1 MNTSQLKSFA
11 QQARLKLMEQVG
23 AKLHYV
29 LNVDSAAIRGKEQEL
44 NKLKAELNEIGEQAL
59 IEKVAYTWFN
69 RLVAIRFMDANGFQ
83 PFNVSIISPVEG
95 SQSSLAEVI
104 ELIQGGNIP
113 EELNLDRGLINDL
126 LDGKAVS
133 NNPNNEIMR
142 MVLVEACNYYHSLFP
157 FLFEKINDYTELL
170 LPDDLVSPISILA
183 DVVKGMSKEDCTEVE
198 IIGWLY
204 QFYISE
210 KKDQVFAGTGRVKKE
225 DIPAATQLFTP
236 RWIVEYMVQNTVGK
250 LWLLN
255 NPNSSLKESMP
266 YYIETEN
273 TDDYLQINSVEEIKL
288 LDQACGSGHILVY
301 GFELL
306 AKIYEE
312 QGYSS
317 SEIPAKIIE
326 NNLHGFEI
334 DERASQL
341 ASFAIVMK
349 ARQYYRRFFRKPV
362 APKILTYQDV
372 KFTDEEL
379 HTVLAD
385 LDLAKQESL
394 KYDVKLIEQATNFGS
409 LIQPHTNLDILISA
423 HEKLNKLVETADL
436 FTQDLYTR
444 FSKVLEQLIPL
455 AHKYH
460 CVVDNPPYMGGGNMN
475 NELSE
480 YVKKNYPKSK
490 TDLMACFMEAG
501 LSSLKRNGLLGMIN
515 QQTWM
520 FLGSYFDLR
529 DHILKNYLIQSMLH
543 LGTKTFPEIGGEV
556 VQSTSFII
564 VNNYF
569 NNIKGKYF
577 RLVDFTNTFLKQD
590 KFLEILS
597 KKDSTFYFQKYQTQ
611 FFKIPEIPIGYWFSE
626 QMMNVFEKSTDLEDF
641 ASVRQGMATSD
652 NNRFLKFWFEVSFNK
667 IGIAI
672 PNREIAKGLQKKWFP
687 YNKGGGYRK
696 WFGNIDY
703 VVNWYN
709 DGEEIKEFRDYKNSV
724 LSSNMG
730 VAGLP
735 FIFKP
740 NISWSKVTAGKF
752 SLRYYEPGFLFDV
765 SGCSIY
771 DDKLLTKLLPLMNSK
786 VITKLLGEI
795 SPTVNFEVGH
805 IKALPIIT
813 MDFDLEKITAECVNI
828 SKEEWSMHELYW
840 DFKKNELIR
849 FDTDNLYSSLVNFK
863 KYWKDQFYQLHQ
875 NEEELNRQFIE
886 IYGLQ
891 DEITPDVALEDITIL
906 KNETE
911 IINGELVF
919 KEKELI
925 AQFISYAVGCVF
937 GRYSLDKEGL
947 ILANQGE
954 TFQDYLVKVGKTKEQ
969 LQFVPDEDNIVPL
982 LEEEW
987 FYDDIVT
994 RVKDFVKAVWGATS
1008 YNDNI
1013 AYIENALGK
1022 DLRKYLVKDF
1032 YKDHIKRY
1040 KKRPIYWQFS
1050 SPKGAFNVLI
1060 YMHRYSKDTLSEI
1073 LNGYLREFI
1082 GKLENHIKHL
1092 ETVVV
1097 TGSAAEQA
1105 KARKEIDKLNN
1116 QIDEC
1121 RAYEVELYKLAAER
1135 IEIDL
1140 DEGVLV
1146 NYNKFG
1152 NVIAPVAGLND
1163 KKTKDKVKKFDW
1175 IDTTQIR

>member
-29 LNVDSAAIRGKEQEL
+29 LNVDSASIRGKEQEL

-69 RLVAIRFMDANGFQ
+69 RLVAIRFMDTNGFQ

-183 DVVKGMSKEDCTEVE
+183 DVVKGMSKEDCAEVE

-255 NPNSSLKESMP
+255 NPNSSLKEIMP

-273 TDDYLQINSVEEIKL
+273 TDDYLHINSVEEIKL

-312 QGYSS
+312 EGYTS

-372 KFTDEEL
+372 KFTEEEL

-385 LDLAKQESL
+385 LGLTKQESL

-409 LIQPHTNLDILISA
+409 LIQPHTELGILISVQ
-423 HEKLNKLVETADL
+423 EKLNNLVQTADL
-436 FTQDLYTR
+436 FTQDLYAR
-444 FSKVLEQLIPL
+444 FATVLEQLIPL
-455 AHKYH
+455 AYKYH
-460 CVVDNPPYMGGGNMN
+460 CVVQNPPYMGGGKYNDTLAKYIN
-475 NELSE
+475 T
-480 YVKKNYPKSK
+480 NYPDAKA
-490 TDLMACFMEAG
+490 DLFSAFIERSINVCIPKGLIGNVTME
-501 LSSLKRNGLLGMIN
+501 S
-515 QQTWM
+515 WM
-520 FLGSYFDLR
+520 FLSSFEKFRKNLLENTTIDSLSHFGWHIMRIAFGTVAF
-529 DHILKNYLIQSMLH
+529 ILKNYKH
-543 LGTKTFPEIGGEV
+543 DGKTKGVYNYLEIDDIDKNIERPYNFPNLERRYSITNQKDFKIIPGNNIGYWLSAGILN
-556 VQSTSFII
+556 SFIDKRKYNEFTTATGLI
-564 VNNYF
+564 CGTTEKFIKYSHEVDINLIEF
-569 NNIKGKYF
+569 NNIECETFGYHNKSWAPINHGGSRVRWYGNHNKIVYF
-577 RLVDFTNTFLKQD
+577 KNNAEKIRAEKNSMFRNEK
-590 KFLEILS
+590 
-597 KKDSTFYFQKYQTQ
+597 FYFKEGITWNRLNTNS
-611 FFKIPEIPIGYWFSE
+611 FASRLASKGF
-626 QMMNVFEKSTDLEDF
+626 VFEDGSPTLFVEDTYK
-641 ASVRQGMATSD
+641 MY
-652 NNRFLKFWFEVSFNK
+652 FL
-667 IGIAI
+667 A
-672 PNREIAKGLQKKWFP
+672 
-687 YNKGGGYRK
+687 
-696 WFGNIDY
+696 
-703 VVNWYN
+703 
-709 DGEEIKEFRDYKNSV
+709 
-724 LSSNMG
+724 
-730 VAGLP
+730 
-735 FIFKP
+735 
-740 NISWSKVTAGKF
+740 
-752 SLRYYEPGFLFDV
+752 
-765 SGCSIY
+765 
-771 DDKLLTKLLPLMNSK
+771 LMNSK
-786 VITKLLGEI
+786 PYNEIINIFKGSLKYEKGNVDITPVLLENNIVINNLST
-795 SPTVNFEVGH
+795 F
-805 IKALPIIT
+805 
-813 MDFDLEKITAECVNI
+813 CVNI
-828 SKEEWSMHELYW
+828 SKEYW
-840 DFKKNELIR
+840 DSNEISWDFTKNELVRLESFKI
-849 FDTDNLYSSLVNFK
+849 SSAIENFK
-863 KYWKDQFYQLHQ
+863 VYWKDQFYQLHQ

-891 DEITPDVALEDITIL
+891 DELTPDVALEDITIL
-906 KNETE
+906 KDETE
-911 IINGELVF
+911 IVNGELVF
-919 KEKELI
+919 KEKEII

-937 GRYSLDKEGL
+937 GRFSYDKEGL

-954 TFQDYLVKVGKTKEQ
+954 TFQDYLTKVGKTKEQ

-987 FYDDIVT
+987 FYDDMVT
-994 RVKDFVKAVWGATS
+994 RVKDFVKAVWGEAS
-1008 YNDNI
+1008 YSENI
-1013 AYIENALGK
+1013 AYIENTLGK

-1060 YMHRYSKDTLSEI
+1060 YMHRYTKDTLSEI

-1105 KARKEIDKLNN
+1105 KARKEIDKLKN

-1121 RAYEVELYKLAAER
+1121 RAYEVELYKLAADR

>member
-1 MNTSQLKSFA
+1 MNTGQLKSFA
-11 QQARLKLMEQVG
+11 QQARLKLIEQVG
-23 AKLHYV
+23 AKLHFV
-29 LNVDSAAIRGKEQEL
+29 LNEDTASIRGKEKAL
-44 NKLKAELNEIGEQAL
+44 NKLKSEISEIGEQAL
-59 IEKVAYTWFN
+59 IEKVAYMWFN
-69 RLVAIRFMDANGFQ
+69 RLVAIRFMDTNAFQ

-95 SQSSLAEVI
+95 SQSSLAEVV

-113 EELNLDRGLINDL
+113 EEFDLDRGLINDL

-133 NNPNNEIMR
+133 SNPNNEIMR

-210 KKDQVFAGTGRVKKE
+210 KKDEVFASTGKVKKE

-255 NPNSSLKESMP
+255 KPNSSLKQHMP

-273 TDDYLQINSVEEIKL
+273 TSDFLSINSVEEIKL

-312 QGYSS
+312 EGYQS
-317 SEIPAKIIE
+317 SEIPAKIIA

-362 APKILTYQDV
+362 APNILTYKDE
-372 KFTDEEL
+372 KFTEHEL
-379 HTVLAD
+379 QTIFSALQVTKKDALT
-385 LDLAKQESL
+385 
-394 KYDVKLIEQATNFGS
+394 YDIRLIEQATNFGS
-409 LIQPHTNLDILISA
+409 LMQPHTDLDT
-423 HEKLNKLVETADL
+423 LVSLQRKTTELLVTADL
-436 FTQDLYTR
+436 FSQDLYTR
-444 FSKVLEQLIPL
+444 FNSALKQLLPL
-455 AHKYH
+455 AQKYH

-475 NELSE
+475 VPLAEF
-480 YVKKNYPKSK
+480 VKKNYPKSK
-490 TDLMACFMEAG
+490 ADLMACFMEAG
-501 LSSLKRNGLLGMIN
+501 LSALHEKGLLGMIN
-515 QQTWM
+515 QHSWM
-520 FLGSYFDLR
+520 FLSSYEVLRKVLIDSVQFDTL
-529 DHILKNYLIQSMLH
+529 LH
-543 LGTKTFPEIGGEV
+543 LGPRTFPEIGGEV
-556 VQSTSFII
+556 VQNTSFT
-564 VNNYF
+564 F
-569 NNIKGKYF
+569 IKTEPKYDGVYL
-577 RLVDFTNTFLKQD
+577 RLVDLDSSDLKR
-590 KFLEILS
+590 KKSLEII
-597 KKDSTFYFQKYQTQ
+597 KTNDREYFY
-611 FFKIPEIPIGYWFSE
+611 
-626 QMMNVFEKSTDLEDF
+626 N
-641 ASVRQGMATSD
+641 SVQC
-652 NNRFLKFWFEVSFNK
+652 SFNK
-667 IGIAI
+667 ISGSPIAYWI
-672 PNREIAKGLQKKWFP
+672 TKNYIEKFNTNELVDNNIIVKQGLATGNNDEFLRLWFEIENSNIGYNFNNIDQALNSRKKWFP
-687 YNKGGGYRK
+687 YNKGGGFKK
-696 WFGNIDY
+696 WYGNQYYVIKFDKNSFDKLSKQGNHLPSKQLYFKQSITWSDVATGKFACRFSPVGFIFDVKGSSGFSENVLYDIGLLNSVFSVSTLFVLNPTMSYQVGNIKSIPYIYFEPNKIEIESLSNSSITITKNEWDSKET
-703 VVNWYN
+703 NWDFQQSELVRLKAEN
-709 DGEEIKEFRDYKNSV
+709 LLDSLNQYKN
-724 LSSNMG
+724 
-730 VAGLP
+730 
-735 FIFKP
+735 
-740 NISWSKVTAGKF
+740 
-752 SLRYYEPGFLFDV
+752 
-765 SGCSIY
+765 
-771 DDKLLTKLLPLMNSK
+771 
-786 VITKLLGEI
+786 
-795 SPTVNFEVGH
+795 
-805 IKALPIIT
+805 
-813 MDFDLEKITAECVNI
+813 
-828 SKEEWSMHELYW
+828 
-840 DFKKNELIR
+840 
-849 FDTDNLYSSLVNFK
+849 
-863 KYWKDQFYQLHQ
+863 YWKEQFFQLHH

-891 DEITPDVALEDITIL
+891 DELTPDVPLAEITIL
-906 KNETE
+906 KEETE
-911 IINGELVF
+911 IVNGELVF
-919 KEKELI
+919 KEKEII
-925 AQFISYAVGCVF
+925 AQFISYAVGCIF
-937 GRYSLDKEGL
+937 GRYALDKEGL

-954 TFQDYLVKVGKTKEQ
+954 TFQDFLAKVGKAEEQ
-969 LQFVPDEDNIVPL
+969 LQFTPDADNIVPI
-982 LEEEW
+982 LEDEW

-994 RVKDFVKAVWGATS
+994 RVKDFVKVVWGETS
-1008 YNDNI
+1008 YNENI
-1013 AYIENALGK
+1013 ATIENALSK

-1060 YMHRYSKDTLSEI
+1060 YMHRYTKDTLSEI

-1082 GKLENHIKHL
+1082 GKLENHIQHL

-1097 TGSAAEQA
+1097 TGSAVEQA
-1105 KARKEIDKLNN
+1105 KARKEIDKLKN

-1121 RAYEVELYKLAAER
+1121 KAYEVELFKMAGER

-1152 NVIAPVAGLND
+1152 HVIAPVVGLND

>member
-29 LNVDSAAIRGKEQEL
+29 LNVDSASIRGKEQEL

-210 KKDQVFAGTGRVKKE
+210 KKDELINAKKKYKKDE
-225 DIPAATQLFTP
+225 IAPVTQLFTP
-236 RWIVEYMVQNTVGK
+236 KWLVQFMVDNSLGQYLYELNGQSSLINDLEYYIK
-250 LWLLN
+250 PN
-255 NPNSSLKESMP
+255 NP
-266 YYIETEN
+266 EN
-273 TDDYLQINSVEEIKL
+273 LPKRDGKKLEEIKFF
-288 LDQACGSGHILVY
+288 DPCVGSGHILCY
-301 GFELL
+301 AFDIFYRAYEAEGYNQADIPEL
-306 AKIYEE
+306 
-312 QGYSS
+312 
-317 SEIPAKIIE
+317 IIT
-326 NNLHGFEI
+326 NNLFGIDI

-341 ASFAIVMK
+341 ATLALIFKCRIK
-349 ARQYYRRFFRKPV
+349 YRRFFK
-362 APKILTYQDV
+362 KIEKT
-372 KFTDEEL
+372 
-379 HTVLAD
+379 
-385 LDLAKQESL
+385 SL
-394 KYDVKLIEQATNFGS
+394 KPNVFVFKNFQDDPYLNNATSLGS
-409 LIQPHTNLDILISA
+409 LIRIPRSAYNSLEVSENTIFSEQESQIKEIYNLLSNTYDI
-423 HEKLNKLVETADL
+423 
-436 FTQDLYTR
+436 
-444 FSKVLEQLIPL
+444 
-455 AHKYH
+455 
-460 CVVDNPPYMGGGNMN
+460 VVTNPPYLNSSYMEDDMKKYIETNYK
-475 NELSE
+475 ETKSDLFAAFLIRVQE
-480 YVKKNYPKSK
+480 YVVE
-490 TDLMACFMEAG
+490 DG
-501 LSSLKRNGLLGMIN
+501 LIGFICPYV
-515 QQTWM
+515 WM
-520 FLGSYFDLR
+520 FIQSYEKLRKQIIDETTISTLVQLEYNAFGPAVVPICAFTLRNQYVDNYKGSYVKLSDF
-529 DHILKNYLIQSMLH
+529 KGEENQAP
-543 LGTKTFPEIGGEV
+543 KTLEAIENPNCGWFYIAN
-556 VQSTSFII
+556 Q
-564 VNNYF
+564 
-569 NNIKGKYF
+569 K
-577 RLVDFTNTFLKQD
+577 DFEKVPGYN
-590 KFLEILS
+590 
-597 KKDSTFYFQKYQTQ
+597 
-611 FFKIPEIPIGYWFSE
+611 IGYWLSDKFSKIFDSKLIYSYSHSPS
-626 QMMNVFEKSTDLEDF
+626 QNVT
-641 ASVRQGMATSD
+641 GN
-652 NNRFLKFWFEVSFNK
+652 NNRYLRNNWEISEKNYKNK
-667 IGIAI
+667 WISYA
-672 PNREIAKGLQKKWFP
+672 
-687 YNKGGGYRK
+687 KGGGIRK
-696 WFGNIDY
+696 WTGNLLEVINWSKEAVDNY
-703 VVNWYN
+703 INSHGSQVINKDFWFKKAITWGLISSNNPSFRIMPDGATFDKGGSSIIVEDKYFNYILGLLNSKIFLQIVRVFNPTLNFQVKDIRSMPLILNNLENMNGLVNNLVCVSQLDWDSHETSWDFQQN
-709 DGEEIKEFRDYKNSV
+709 ELVR
-724 LSSNMG
+724 LSS
-730 VAGLP
+730 
-735 FIFKP
+735 
-740 NISWSKVTAGKF
+740 
-752 SLRYYEPGFLFDV
+752 
-765 SGCSIY
+765 
-771 DDKLLTKLLPLMNSK
+771 
-786 VITKLLGEI
+786 
-795 SPTVNFEVGH
+795 
-805 IKALPIIT
+805 
-813 MDFDLEKITAECVNI
+813 
-828 SKEEWSMHELYW
+828 
-840 DFKKNELIR
+840 
-849 FDTDNLYSSLVNFK
+849 DNLSTAIESYK
-863 KYWKDQFYQLHQ
+863 AYWKEQFFQLHH
-875 NEEELNRQFIE
+875 NEVELNRQFIE

-891 DEITPDVALEDITIL
+891 DELTPDVPLEDITIL
-906 KNETE
+906 KDETE
-911 IINGELVF
+911 IVNGELVF

-947 ILANQGE
+947 ILANHGE

-982 LEEEW
+982 LEDEW

-994 RVKDFVKAVWGATS
+994 RVKDFVKAVWGAPS

-1105 KARKEIDKLNN
+1105 KARKEIDKLKN

>member
-142 MVLVEACNYYHSLFP
+142 MVLVEACNFYHSLFP

-183 DVVKGMSKEDCTEVE
+183 DVVKGMSKEDCAEVE

-210 KKDQVFAGTGRVKKE
+210 KKDQVFADPGKVSKE

-273 TDDYLQINSVEEIKL
+273 TDDYLHINSVEEIKL

-312 QGYSS
+312 EGYSS

-362 APKILTYQDV
+362 APKILTYKDV

-379 HTVLAD
+379 HTVLAE
-385 LDLAKQESL
+385 LGLAKQESL
-394 KYDVKLIEQATNFGS
+394 KDDVKLIEQATNFGS
-409 LIQPHTNLDILISA
+409 LIQPNTELGILISA
-423 HEKLNKLVETADL
+423 QEKLNNLVETADL
-436 FTQDLYTR
+436 FTQDLYAR
-444 FSKVLEQLIPL
+444 FATVLEQLIPL

-460 CVVDNPPYMGGGNMN
+460 CVVDNPPYLGSRKFEEKFSIWLKNNGYEHVSRDLYSCFIKRGVDQTYEKGYVGMITQISWMFTSDFKEFRTNFIKDFTLENSLILGSGTFETISGEVVKSVSFIINKNKSNKETKFIDLSKFNEKESNFNNGSIYIRDLKIYLNFSQYSFAYKLSSKSVNNLKNTSYLSTDISVKQGLATGNNDRFVRFYWEPSVKLFSN
-475 NELSE
+475 NLSE
-480 YVKKNYPKSK
+480 YEYK
-490 TDLMACFMEAG
+490 
-501 LSSLKRNGLLGMIN
+501 
-515 QQTWM
+515 
-520 FLGSYFDLR
+520 
-529 DHILKNYLIQSMLH
+529 
-543 LGTKTFPEIGGEV
+543 
-556 VQSTSFII
+556 
-564 VNNYF
+564 
-569 NNIKGKYF
+569 IKW
-577 RLVDFTNTFLKQD
+577 V
-590 KFLEILS
+590 
-597 KKDSTFYFQKYQTQ
+597 
-611 FFKIPEIPIGYWFSE
+611 
-626 QMMNVFEKSTDLEDF
+626 
-641 ASVRQGMATSD
+641 
-652 NNRFLKFWFEVSFNK
+652 
-667 IGIAI
+667 
-672 PNREIAKGLQKKWFP
+672 P
-687 YNKGGGYRK
+687 YDKGGGYK
-696 WFGNIDY
+696 KYYGNNLFII
-703 VVNWYN
+703 NWN
-709 DGEEIKEFRDYKNSV
+709 KDGYEIKNYKDHKGKLKSRPQNIQFYFKKGYTFNLTGRVSFRYKNQ
-724 LSSNMG
+724 G
-730 VAGLP
+730 H
-735 FIFKP
+735 I
-740 NISWSKVTAGKF
+740 
-752 SLRYYEPGFLFDV
+752 FDV
-765 SGCSIY
+765 QGSSVFVDENSTKNEFYYIG
-771 DDKLLTKLLPLMNSK
+771 LLNSK
-786 VITKLLGEI
+786 LATFFTEMTNPTMVTQVGDVSKIPVVLDTKHDDVIVSLSYNSI
-795 SPTVNFEVGH
+795 
-805 IKALPIIT
+805 
-813 MDFDLEKITAECVNI
+813 NI
-828 SKEEWSMHELYW
+828 SKVEWNSHEISW
-840 DFKKNELIR
+840 DFIQNELVR
-849 FDTDNLYSSLVNFK
+849 LSSVNLSSAIESYKV
-863 KYWKDQFYQLHQ
+863 YWKEQYYQLHQ

-891 DEITPDVALEDITIL
+891 DELTPDVPLEDITIL
-906 KNETE
+906 KDETE
-911 IINGELVF
+911 IVNGELVF

-954 TFQDYLVKVGKTKEQ
+954 TFQDYLAKVGKTKEQ

-987 FYDDIVT
+987 FYDDMVT
-994 RVKDFVKAVWGATS
+994 RVKDFVKAVWGEAS
-1008 YNDNI
+1008 YSENI

-1105 KARKEIDKLNN
+1105 KARKEIDKLKN

-1175 IDTTQIR
+1175 INTTQIR

>member
-44 NKLKAELNEIGEQAL
+44 IKLKAELNEIGEQAL
-59 IEKVAYTWFN
+59 VEKVAYTWFN

-183 DVVKGMSKEDCTEVE
+183 DVVKGMLKEDCAEVE

-210 KKDQVFAGTGRVKKE
+210 KKDEVFAGTGRVKKE

-255 NPNSSLKESMP
+255 KPNSSLKDFMP

-273 TDDYLQINSVEEIKL
+273 TDDYLHINSVEEIKL

-312 QGYSS
+312 EGYSS

-349 ARQYYRRFFRKPV
+349 ARQYYRRFFRKV
-362 APKILTYQDV
+362 AEPKIVCYIDTR
-372 KFTDEEL
+372 FTEDEIA
-379 HTVLAD
+379 TIIDKYNVNDQNVLSYD
-385 LDLAKQESL
+385 L
-394 KYDVKLIEQATNFGS
+394 KLLDQATNLGS
-409 LIQPHTNLDILISA
+409 LMQPYSTLQVLEAILAQLQAEGETSDLFWYPTQ
-423 HEKLNKLVETADL
+423 EKLKLAL
-436 FTQDLYTR
+436 
-444 FSKVLEQLIPL
+444 KQLIPL

-475 NELSE
+475 NELSN

-490 TDLMACFMEAG
+490 ADLMACFMEAG
-501 LSSLKRNGLLGMIN
+501 LAALVDKGYLGMIN
-515 QQTWM
+515 QHSWM
-520 FLGSYFDLR
+520 FLSSYEQLR
-529 DHILKNYLIQSMLH
+529 KHLIETIHIDTLLH
-543 LGTKTFPEIGGEV
+543 LGPRTFPEIGGEV
-556 VQSTSFII
+556 VQNAAFTF
-564 VNNYF
+564 VNHISYS
-569 NNIKGKYF
+569 KGKYL
-577 RLVDFTNTFLKQD
+577 RLLNYGSSELKRNKLINILEQD
-590 KFLEILS
+590 NS
-597 KKDSTFYFQKYQTQ
+597 DSIIISDQNNFN
-611 FFKIPEIPIGYWFSE
+611 KIPCSRLGYWVNENNFHLFS
-626 QMMNVFEKSTDLEDF
+626 NKKVRTI
-641 ASVRQGMATSD
+641 SVPQTGLQTSD
-652 NNRFLKFWFEVSFNK
+652 NTRFLREWFEIK
-667 IGIAI
+667 IQ
-672 PNREIAKGLQKKWFP
+672 NLNFSCKSVFDTTHRQYKWYP
-687 YNKGGGYRK
+687 YNKGGNYK
-696 WFGNIDY
+696 WAGDRYAVINWGN
-703 VVNWYN
+703 N
-709 DGEEIKEFRDYKNSV
+709 GFEIKQFNAYLNSIR
-724 LSSNMG
+724 SSSIGIGSIEYFFKSGITTKKIGGNFSARFVPEG
-730 VAGLP
+730 
-735 FIFKP
+735 FIFDSGGPLFFSDNDKYLLGFFNSTVIKFFLSIYNP
-740 NISWSKVTAGKF
+740 TLNFQVGDISDVPIIISNEDVINKIVQNLINISLVEW
-752 SLRYYEPGFLFDV
+752 
-765 SGCSIY
+765 
-771 DDKLLTKLLPLMNSK
+771 NSRE
-786 VITKLLGEI
+786 T
-795 SPTVNFEVGH
+795 S
-805 IKALPIIT
+805 
-813 MDFDLEKITAECVNI
+813 
-828 SKEEWSMHELYW
+828 W
-840 DFKKNELIR
+840 DFTKNELVR
-849 FDTDNLYSSLVNFK
+849 LSSEKLSSSIESYK
-863 KYWKDQFYQLHQ
+863 AYWKEQFYKLHQ
-875 NEEELNRQFIE
+875 NEEELNSQFIE

-891 DEITPDVALEDITIL
+891 DELTTDVPLEDITIL
-906 KNETE
+906 KDETE
-911 IINGELVF
+911 IVNGELVF

-925 AQFISYAVGCVF
+925 VQFISYAVGCVF
-937 GRYSLDKEGL
+937 GRYFLDKEGL

-954 TFQDYLVKVGKTKEQ
+954 TFQDFLAKVGKSKEQ

-994 RVKDFVKAVWGATS
+994 RVKDFVKAVWGKAS
-1008 YNDNI
+1008 YSENI
-1013 AYIENALGK
+1013 AYIENTLGK

-1060 YMHRYSKDTLSEI
+1060 YMHRYTKDTLSEI

-1105 KARKEIDKLNN
+1105 KARKEIDKLKN

-1121 RAYEVELYKLAAER
+1121 RAYEVELYKLAADR

-1163 KKTKDKVKKFDW
+1163 KKAKDKVKKFDW

>member
-29 LNVDSAAIRGKEQEL
+29 LNVDSASIRGKEQEL

-133 NNPNNEIMR
+133 NNPNNETMR

-183 DVVKGMSKEDCTEVE
+183 DVVKGMSKEDCAEVE

-273 TDDYLQINSVEEIKL
+273 TDDFLHINSVEEIKL

-385 LDLAKQESL
+385 LGLAKQESL

-409 LIQPHTNLDILISA
+409 LIQPKTELEILTSA
-423 HEKLNKLVETADL
+423 KEKLEELVETADL

-444 FSKVLEQLIPL
+444 FAKVLEQLIPL

-490 TDLMACFMEAG
+490 ADLMACFMEAG
-501 LSSLKRNGLLGMIN
+501 LAALVDKGYLGMIN
-515 QQTWM
+515 QHSWM
-520 FLGSYFDLR
+520 FLSSYEQLR
-529 DHILKNYLIQSMLH
+529 KHLIETIHIDTLLH
-543 LGTKTFPEIGGEV
+543 LGPRTFPEIGGEV
-556 VQSTSFII
+556 VQNAAFTL
-564 VNNYF
+564 VKLQTTTT
-569 NNIKGKYF
+569 KGKYI
-577 RLVDFTNTFLKQD
+577 RLIDFDSSELKRQKTLD
-590 KFLEILS
+590 AIH
-597 KKDSTFYFQKYQTQ
+597 DPNCGCFYIASQIDFE
-611 FFKIPEIPIGYWFSE
+611 KIPSNNIGYWLSE
-626 QMMNVFEKSTDLEDF
+626 NSIEIFET
-641 ASVRQGMATSD
+641 
-652 NNRFLKFWFEVSFNK
+652 NNKVAD
-667 IGIAI
+667 IT
-672 PNREIAKGLQKKWFP
+672 EIKVGLQTGDNTRFTRIWNEINNNGFHKKWFP
-687 YNKGGGYRK
+687 YNKGGDFKK
-696 WFGNIDY
+696 WFGNHDL
-703 VVNWYN
+703 VVNWN
-709 DGEEIKEFRDYKNSV
+709 ENGLEIKNFYGINGRLRSRPQNVDYYFK
-724 LSSNMG
+724 SS
-730 VAGLP
+730 
-735 FIFKP
+735 
-740 NISWSKVTAGKF
+740 ISWSFIGAG
-752 SLRYYEPGFLFDV
+752 SLGVRFYPEGFVFDV
-765 SGCSIY
+765 AGSSIFTEDNKFY
-771 DDKLLTKLLPLMNSK
+771 ILAYLNSK
-786 VITKLLGEI
+786 VSGSFLKALA
-795 SPTVNFEVGH
+795 PTLNYQVGD
-805 IKALPIIT
+805 IKSLPIIIDRVNIISET
-813 MDFDLEKITAECVNI
+813 SEININI
-828 SKEEWSMHELYW
+828 SKIDW
-840 DFKKNELIR
+840 DSREISWNFAQNELIR
-849 FDTDNLYSSLVNFK
+849 FENDNLLSAIERYKEF
-863 KYWKDQFYQLHQ
+863 WKEQFYQLYQ

-891 DEITPDVALEDITIL
+891 DELTPDVPLEDITIL
-906 KNETE
+906 KDETE

-937 GRYSLDKEGL
+937 GRYSLDKESL

-954 TFQDYLVKVGKTKEQ
+954 TFQDYLTKVGKTKEQ

-994 RVKDFVKAVWGATS
+994 RVKDFVKAVWGAAS

-1060 YMHRYSKDTLSEI
+1060 YMHRYTKDTLSEI

-1105 KARKEIDKLNN
+1105 KARKEIDKLKN